1 MLALAGLPMANAAL
15 STALAGRW
23 PTVFSYFGRLREWDA
38 QVHGTALAV
47 PALAL
52 FTLAVLG
59 TPAGFPESQFPVA
72 ALAHVPA
79 EARLLAPDSYGGYLI
94 YRGRPVFFD
103 GRSDYYGA
111 DFLKE
116 YVKLVEVR
124 PGFRQVLAKYGF
136 THALLPVRYSL
147 VEVLLESG
155 WRERYRDEVSVLL
168 ERNF

>member
-1 MLALAGLPMANAAL
+1 MAPEQQTFQILVKA
-15 STALAGRW
+15 
-23 PTVFSYFGRLREWDA
+23 
-38 QVHGTALAV
+38 ALAV
-47 PALAL
+47 VGVGL
-52 FTLAVLG
+52 FGLAVLG
-59 TPAGFPESQFPVA
+59 TSAGFPESQFPVA
-72 ALAHVPA
+72 AMAHVPA

-94 YRGRPVFFD
+94 YRGRSVYFD

-111 DFLKE
+111 EFMKE

-124 PGFRQVLAKYGF
+124 PGFRQILAKYGF

-147 VEVLLESG
+147 VEVLRESG